1 MAFETIFAMESSA
14 IKFGPGATREI
25 GDDARARGCQRV
37 MLLTDPRLA
46 NGPIVE
52 TARIALDDA
61 GIEYDIFDNIYV
73 EPTDYSFR
81 DAINFAVDGGYDGFV
96 AVGGGSVMDTAK
108 AANLYSTWPAEFL
121 AYVTKPIGE
130 GQPVPGPL
138 KPLIAVPTTSGTG
151 SETTGN
157 AVLDFPEIGTKTAI
171 AHRYLRPTLGVI
183 DPDNVRDLPPMVTA
197 CSGLDVLC
205 HALESYTAVPFNKR
219 PAPEKPHMRTPYQ
232 GSNPVADIW
241 SREAIQIGAIHLVDA
256 VNDPDNAE
264 ARGQML
270 LASTLAGIGFGNAG
284 VHLPHALSYPIS
296 RLSRDYFPPDYPSDH
311 SMVPHGMSVV
321 LTAPAI
327 FRWTADAAPEAH
339 REAAILLG
347 ASPSEVD
354 ERNAGE
360 AIARC
365 FTDMMKQIGM
375 PNGLNGVGI
384 TEDDLDALVEGTLPQ
399 QRLLVISP
407 KEPSEADIRQI
418 FLDSMTL
425 W

>member
-1 MAFETIFAMESSA
+1 MAFETVFAMESSA

-25 GDDARARGCQRV
+25 GDDARVRGCKRV
-37 MLLTDPRLA
+37 MLLTDPRL
-46 NGPIVE
+46 VE
-52 TARIALDDA
+52 SGIMDTARVALDDA
-61 GIEYDIFDNIYV
+61 GIEYDIFSDVFV
-73 EPTDYSFR
+73 EPTDASFR
-81 DAINFAVDGGYDGFV
+81 VAIDAAVAGGYDGFV

-108 AANLYSTWPAEFL
+108 AANLYSTHPAEFL

-130 GQPVPGPL
+130 GRPVPGPL
-138 KPLIAVPTTSGTG
+138 KPLIAVPTTAGTG

-171 AHRYLRPTLGVI
+171 AHRYLRPTLGVV
-183 DPDNVRDLPPMVTA
+183 DPENVRDLPPMVTA

-205 HALESYTAVPFNKR
+205 HAIESFTAVPYNKR
-219 PAPEKPHMRTPYQ
+219 PAPEKPHLRTPYQ

-241 SREAIQIGAIHLVDA
+241 SREAIRIGAKQLVDA
-256 VNDPDNAE
+256 VNDPANDE

-296 RLSRDYFPPDYPSDH
+296 RLSRNYFPADYPHDH
-311 SMVPHGMSVV
+311 SLVPHGMSVV

-327 FRWTADAAPEAH
+327 FRWTADAAPAAH
-339 REAAILLG
+339 LEAAILLG
-347 ASPSEVD
+347 ASPGEVD
-354 ERNAGE
+354 EQNAGD
-360 AIARC
+360 AIATR
-365 FTDMMKQIGM
+365 FTEMMKAIGM

-384 TEDDLDALVEGTLPQ
+384 TEDDLDALVEGTMPQ

-407 KEPSEADIRQI
+407 KEPSKADIRQL
-418 FLDSMTL
+418 FADSMTL

>member
-1 MAFETIFAMESSA
+1 MTKESIFAMESSA
-14 IKFGPGATREI
+14 IKFGPGATAEI
-25 GDDARARGCQRV
+25 GDDLQVRGCKRL
-37 MLLTDPRLA
+37 MLLTDPRLV
-46 NGPIVE
+46 NTSIVK
-52 TARIALDDA
+52 TARDAIGDA
-61 GIEYDIFDNIYV
+61 GIEYEVFDDIHV
-73 EPTDYSFR
+73 EPTDESFKSAI
-81 DAINFAVDGGYDGFV
+81 DAATGGSYDGFV

-108 AANLYSTWPAEFL
+108 AANLYSTYPAEFL
-121 AYVTKPIGE
+121 TYVTKPIGE
-130 GQPVPGPL
+130 GKPVPGPV
-138 KPLIAVPTTSGTG
+138 KPLIAVPTTCGTG

-205 HALESYTAVPFNKR
+205 HAIESYTAIPFDQR
-219 PAPEKPHMRTPYQ
+219 PKPAKPRLRTPYQ

-241 SREAIQIGAIHLVDA
+241 AREAIRTGAKYLVEA
-256 VNDPDNAE
+256 VNDPDATY

-270 LASTLAGIGFGNAG
+270 LASTIAGIGFGNAG

-296 RLSRDYFPPDYPSDH
+296 RLSRDYFPPDYPTDH
-311 SMVPHGMSVV
+311 SLVPHGMSVV

-339 REAAILLG
+339 REVAILLG
-347 ASPSEVD
+347 ASRDEVD
-354 ERNAGE
+354 TSNAGD
-360 AIARC
+360 AIAEQ
-365 FTDMMKQIGM
+365 FTQIMRQIGM
-375 PNGLNGVGI
+375 PNGLTGVGI
-384 TEDDLDALVEGTLPQ
+384 TEDDLDVLVAGTLPQ

-407 KEPSEADIRQI
+407 KEPSESDIRQL
-418 FLDSMTL
+418 FAESMTL

>member
-1 MAFETIFAMESSA
+1 MALETVFAMDSSA

-25 GDDARARGCQRV
+25 GDDARVRGCGRV
-37 MLLTDPRLA
+37 MLLTDPRLVD
-46 NGPIVE
+46 GLIVE
-52 TARIALDDA
+52 TAKSALDEA
-61 GIEYDIFDNIYV
+61 GVAYDVFDRVFV
-73 EPTDYSFR
+73 EPTDASFR
-81 DAINFAVDGGYDGFV
+81 EAIEFATAGEYDGFV

-108 AANLYSTWPAEFL
+108 AANLYSTHPADFL
-121 AYVTKPIGE
+121 AHVTKPIGE
-130 GQPVPGPL
+130 GRPVPGPL

-157 AVLDFPEIGTKTAI
+157 AVLDFPEFGTKTAI
-171 AHRYLRPTLGVI
+171 AHRYLRPVLGVI

-205 HALESYTAVPFNKR
+205 HALESYTAIPFDRR
-219 PAPEKPHMRTPYQ
+219 PAPAKPHLRTPYQ
-232 GSNPVADIW
+232 GSNPVANIW
-241 SREAIQIGAIHLVDA
+241 SAEAIRLGAAHLADA
-256 VNDPDNAE
+256 VNDPEGYD
-264 ARGQML
+264 ARGEML

-296 RLSRDYFPPDYPSDH
+296 RHSKNYHPADYPTDH
-311 SMVPHGMSVV
+311 GLVPHGMSVA

-347 ASPSEVD
+347 APEGEVD
-354 ERNAGE
+354 ESNAGE
-360 AIARC
+360 AIAER
-365 FTDMMKQIGM
+365 FIDIMKAIGM

-384 TEDDLDALVEGTLPQ
+384 TEDDLDALVAGTLPQ

-407 KEPSEADIRQI
+407 KEPSDADIRQL
-418 FLDSMTL
+418 FADSMAL

>member
-1 MAFETIFAMESSA
+1 MTLETVFAIESSA
-14 IKFGPGATREI
+14 ITFGPGATREI
-25 GDDARARGCQRV
+25 GDHARTRGCRRV
-37 MLLTDPRLA
+37 MLITDPRLRD
-46 NGPIVE
+46 GPIVE
-52 TARIALDDA
+52 TARTALDEA
-61 GIEYDIFDNIYV
+61 GVEYDIFDDVMV
-73 EPTDYSFR
+73 EPTDGSFQT
-81 DAINFAVDGGYDGFV
+81 AIAFATEGGFDGFV
-96 AVGGGSVMDTAK
+96 AVGGGSVIDTAK
-108 AANLYSTWPAEFL
+108 AANLYSTWPADFL
-121 AYVTKPIGE
+121 AYVTRPIGE
-130 GQPVPGPL
+130 GKAPPGPL

-157 AVLDFPEIGTKTAI
+157 AVLDFPEIGTKSAI
-171 AHRYLRPTLGVI
+171 AHRYLRPALGVI
-183 DPDNVRDLPPMVTA
+183 DPDNVRDLPPMITA

-205 HALESYTAVPFNKR
+205 HALESFTAIRFDQR
-219 PAPEKPHMRTPYQ
+219 PKPAEPHLRTPYQ

-241 SREAIQIGAIHLVDA
+241 SREAIRIGADCLVDA
-256 VNDPDNAE
+256 VNDPDATH

-296 RLSRDYFPPDYPSDH
+296 RLSRGYFPPDYPTDH
-311 SMVPHGMSVV
+311 SLVPHGMSVV

-347 ASPSEVD
+347 ASPHEVGVD
-354 ERNAGE
+354 NAGD
-360 AIARC
+360 AIANR
-365 FTDMMKQIGM
+365 FTDVMKAIGM

-384 TEDDLDALVEGTLPQ
+384 TEDDLDALVRGTLSQ

-407 KEPSEADIRQI
+407 KEPTERDVRQL
-418 FLDSMTL
+418 FADSMTL

>member
-1 MAFETIFAMESSA
+1 MALETVFAMDSSA

-25 GDDARARGCQRV
+25 GDDARVRGCDRV
-37 MLLTDPRLA
+37 MLLTDPRLVD
-46 NGPIVE
+46 GPIVA
-52 TARIALDDA
+52 TAKRALDDA
-61 GIEYDIFDNIYV
+61 GVAYDVFDNVFV
-73 EPTDYSFR
+73 EPTDASFR
-81 DAINFAVDGGYDGFV
+81 EAIDFASAGAYDGFV

-108 AANLYSTWPAEFL
+108 AANLYSTYPADFL

-130 GQPVPGPL
+130 GRPVPGPL

-157 AVLDFPEIGTKTAI
+157 AVLDFPEYGTKTAI
-171 AHRYLRPTLGVI
+171 AHRYLRPVVGVI

-219 PAPEKPHMRTPYQ
+219 PAPEKPHLRTPYQ
-232 GSNPVADIW
+232 GANPVANIW
-241 SREAIQIGAIHLVDA
+241 SAEAIRIGASQLVDA
-256 VNDPDNAE
+256 VNDPEGYE

-296 RLSRDYFPPDYPSDH
+296 RLSKGYHPADYPTDH
-311 SMVPHGMSVV
+311 SLVPHGMSVV

-327 FRWTADAAPEAH
+327 FRWTADAAPAAH

-347 ASPSEVD
+347 APASEVD
-354 ERNAGE
+354 ESNAGE
-360 AIARC
+360 AIASR
-365 FTDMMKQIGM
+365 FTEIMKAIGM
-375 PNGLNGVGI
+375 PNGLKGVGI
-384 TEDDLDALVEGTLPQ
+384 TEDDLDALVAGTLPQ

-407 KEPSEADIRQI
+407 KEPSEGDIRQL
-418 FLDSMTL
+418 FADSMTL

>member
-1 MAFETIFAMESSA
+1 MALETIFTMDSSA

-25 GDDARARGCQRV
+25 GDDVQIRGCKRV
-37 MLLTDPRLA
+37 MLMTDPRLT

-52 TARIALDDA
+52 TARTALDDA
-61 GIEYDIFDNIYV
+61 GIEYDIFDSVHV
-73 EPTDYSFR
+73 EPTDASFR
-81 DAINFAVDGGYDGFV
+81 EAIDFAIAGSYDGFV

-108 AANLYSTWPAEFL
+108 AANLYSTHPADFL
-121 AYVTKPIGE
+121 TYVTKPIGE
-130 GQPVPGPL
+130 GRPVPGPL
-138 KPLIAVPTTSGTG
+138 KPLIAVPTTAGTG

-157 AVLDFPEIGTKTAI
+157 AVLDFPQIGTKTAI
-171 AHRYLRPTLGVI
+171 AHRYLRPSLGVI
-183 DPDNVRDLPPMVTA
+183 DPDNVRDLPPMITA

-205 HALESYTAVPFNKR
+205 HALESYTAVRFDQR
-219 PAPEKPHMRTPYQ
+219 PAPEKPHLRTPYQ
-232 GSNPVADIW
+232 GSNPVADIS
-241 SREAIQIGAIHLVDA
+241 SREAIRLGAQHLVSA
-256 VNDPDNAE
+256 VNGPENAE

-270 LASTLAGIGFGNAG
+270 LASALAGIGFGNAG

-296 RLSRDYFPPDYPSDH
+296 RLSRDYFPPDYPTDH
-311 SMVPHGMSVV
+311 SLVPHGMSVV
-321 LTAPAI
+321 LTAPAV

-347 ASPSEVD
+347 ASPDEVD
-354 ERNAGE
+354 EHNAGH
-360 AIARC
+360 AIAER
-365 FTDMMKQIGM
+365 FTIMMKQIGM

-407 KEPSEADIRQI
+407 KEPNQDDVRKLFAE
-418 FLDSMTL
+418 SMVL